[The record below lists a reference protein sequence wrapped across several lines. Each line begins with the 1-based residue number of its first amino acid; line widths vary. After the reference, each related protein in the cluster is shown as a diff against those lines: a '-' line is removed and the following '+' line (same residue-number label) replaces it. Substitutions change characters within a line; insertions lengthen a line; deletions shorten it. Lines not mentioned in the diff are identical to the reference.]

1 MKSNFAFLKSHF
13 PVLANFGIL
22 AEKYCYSDSNSCI
35 MKLGMIGETIVNL
48 MLTYDKI
55 KIPPECN
62 AVTKIKILSL
72 QGLLTPDLSDIL
84 HALRKA
90 RNKAAHTIMKILKK
104 AKRFWKWHI
113 AYANGLCRPMV
124 IGSISIV
131 NLLCLPKQMPNP

>member
-55 KIPPECN
+55 KIPTDCN

-104 AKRFWKWHI
+104 GKHFWKWHI
-113 AYANGLCRPMV
+113 VYANGLCRPMV
-124 IGSISIV
+124 ICSISIV
-131 NLLCLPKQMPNP
+131 NLLCLPKQTPNP